1 MGQEVRVDREDPV
14 GLADQEVQEAQ
25 VARVDP
31 GDQKQHLNQDQQQNP
46 QVNLEA
52 LVVPEVQEVLVVQEA
67 RVVRVDKADQQLRG
81 QVSVRN
87 HRFE

>member
-1 MGQEVRVDREDPV
+1 MGQEVRVDREGPV
-14 GLADQEVQEAQ
+14 GLADREVQEAQ

-31 GDQKQHLNQDQQQNP
+31 GDQKQHLNQEQQQNP

-52 LVVPEVQEVLVVQEA
+52 LVVPEVQEA
-67 RVVRVDKADQQLRG
+67 RVVRVDQADQQLRG

-87 HRFE
+87 LRFE